1 MSQLE
6 DLNRAM
12 AYIEEHL
19 DGTVDM
25 DVLARIAVCSKYQLQ
40 RMFPYLTGVTLPEY
54 IRRRAMT
61 RAAQDLRA
69 TDAKVVDVALRYG
82 YDSPTAFAR
91 AFRRVHGASPNDA
104 RRPQTKLT
112 LYPRFVFTLSVKGEE
127 PMDYRIIEQ
136 GAFRV
141 VGIPSD
147 NGTWEVED
155 AGERL
160 PITGEVGIPRAR
172 DSRSV
177 DGSSRLGCSAFSSA
191 ATARSTATWPASRR
205 TARAPRH
212 GERIVEAATY
222 AVFECVGPC
231 KGMPNL
237 WHRILTEWLLSSG
250 YRWEATD
257 VERHYAAQPPPTAAR
272 SGSWW

>member
-91 AFRRVHGASPNDA
+91 AFRRVHGAWRVAQRRSPSADQADA
-104 RRPQTKLT
+104 LPALRVHLVRERR
-112 LYPRFVFTLSVKGEE
+112 R
-127 PMDYRIIEQ
+127 
-136 GAFRV
+136 A
-141 VGIPSD
+141 
-147 NGTWEVED
+147 NG
-155 AGERL
+155 L
-160 PITGEVGIPRAR
+160 P
-172 DSRSV
+172 
-177 DGSSRLGCSAFSSA
+177 
-191 ATARSTATWPASRR
+191 
-205 TARAPRH
+205 H
-212 GERIVEAATY
+212 
-222 AVFECVGPC
+222 
-231 KGMPNL
+231 
-237 WHRILTEWLLSSG
+237 H
-250 YRWEATD
+250 
-257 VERHYAAQPPPTAAR
+257 
-272 SGSWW
+272 

>member
-147 NGTWEVED
+147 NGTWEVKML
-155 AGERL
+155 GRR
-160 PITGEVGIPRAR
+160 PSITG
-172 DSRSV
+172 RSW
-177 DGSSRLGCSAFSSA
+177 DPTCTRFSISWTAASRLGCSVFSSA

-205 TARAPRH
+205 TVRVPRAWRSAPWKR
-212 GERIVEAATY
+212 
-222 AVFECVGPC
+222 
-231 KGMPNL
+231 
-237 WHRILTEWLLSSG
+237 
-250 YRWEATD
+250 
-257 VERHYAAQPPPTAAR
+257 PPTRCSNAWDPCPR
-272 SGSWW
+272 R